1 MPVLLGFLIILFFWA
16 LGTVVSMLINHIVPG
31 SVVGMILLFMA
42 LCLKLIKPEQIR
54 VVANFLTK
62 NMSLFF
68 IPAAVGL
75 MEHLDVLKQGWAFIL
90 VASVVST
97 LLVMIVVALIQ
108 QKGDK
113 TVDR

>member
-1 MPVLLGFLIILFFWA
+1 MPVLFGFSIILFFWA
-16 LGTVVSMLINHIVPG
+16 LGTVVSMLINHLIPG
-31 SVVGMILLFMA
+31 SVVGMLLLFGA
-42 LCLKLIKPEQIR
+42 LYLKLVKPEQVK
-54 VVANFLTK
+54 VVAGFLTK

-68 IPAAVGL
+68 VPAAVGL
-75 MEHLDVLKQGWAFIL
+75 MEHLGVLKDGWAFIL

-113 TVDR
+113 SIGK